1 MLFDPVREPSVPYQ
15 AIPLGESA
23 MRDYRCCLFDE
34 TGRIEATFVVYLHS
48 DDAARAFAGDLLHKS
63 NCILAE
69 VWRGSD
75 MVFLTG
81 RAD

>member
-1 MLFDPVREPSVPYQ
+1 MLFNPVQEPAEPSKALSLDEAPM
-15 AIPLGESA
+15 GH
-23 MRDYRCCLFDE
+23 YRCCLLNE
-34 TGRIEATFVVYLHS
+34 HGRIEATFVVCLHS
-48 DDAARAFAGDLLHKS
+48 DDAAREFAGELLHKS

>member
-1 MLFDPVREPSVPYQ
+1 LFDTVQEPALPSKGLS
-15 AIPLGESA
+15 LGEA
-23 MRDYRCCLFDE
+23 PARDYRCCLLNE
-34 TGRIEATFVVYLHS
+34 RGRIEATFVVCLHS
-48 DDAARAFAGDLLHKS
+48 DDAAREFAGELLHKS